1 MESPLENLTL
11 PGSPIFSI
19 APLTYCPLKNLNLIG
34 LDLDDLS
41 PLKEMQLTSLSIS
54 PLELDEEDFLLLNE
68 INLSYLIGP
77 GDDPKQTV
85 KQFMDKYSNHEDQ

>member
-1 MESPLENLTL
+1 L

-34 LDLDDLS
+34 LGLDDLS

-54 PLELDEEDFLLLNE
+54 PLELNIEDFLLLNE
-68 INLSYLIGP
+68 INTSYLIGP

-85 KQFMDKYSNHEDQ
+85 KQFMDKYSNHKDQ